1 VRLAYRLDM
10 TTIRTLTPFPAPSP
24 SADARAALGRI
35 CVRPPYFALRDP
47 RRVGARLEA
56 TVVAEAPP
64 FLEVGPITAAELG
77 RHAAIAGLLHA
88 ATEQTDDGRRY
99 YLARQASCRY
109 RPSAAP
115 YGTPVRLQSVVA
127 ELGKRDARVRVEA
140 SVAGAPLA
148 SFELRYAIL
157 PEAAFERLFRTRARP
172 TPAAANPYGRLLA
185 TDYRRDGDAVE
196 QLVDGLPVEA
206 CVGHFDG
213 HPAMPVAV
221 LMGQLSYLAGQ
232 LFDAEG
238 TSGRTLAPFR
248 VVRGEIEAD
257 DLAWAGE
264 RARFR
269 VVRDGSDA
277 DGRRF
282 RCSAEANGRS
292 VGQMQLWLE
301 PCDGAPRLS

>member
-1 VRLAYRLDM
+1 M
-10 TTIRTLTPFPAPSP
+10 TTIGTLAPFAPPLP
-24 SADARAALGRI
+24 STDARAALGRI

-47 RRVGARLEA
+47 TRVGARLEA

-64 FLEVGPITAAELG
+64 FLEVGPMTAAELG

-88 ATEQTDDGRRY
+88 ATEQADDGRRY

-109 RPSAAP
+109 RPSDAR
-115 YGTPVRLQSVVA
+115 YGTPVRLHSSVA

-196 QLVDGLPVEA
+196 QVIDGLPVEA

-232 LFDAEG
+232 LFDAGEG
-238 TSGRTLAPFR
+238 RALAPFR

-264 RARFR
+264 RAHFR

-292 VGQMQLWLE
+292 VGQMQLWL
-301 PCDGAPRLS
+301 APTEGPVSRLS